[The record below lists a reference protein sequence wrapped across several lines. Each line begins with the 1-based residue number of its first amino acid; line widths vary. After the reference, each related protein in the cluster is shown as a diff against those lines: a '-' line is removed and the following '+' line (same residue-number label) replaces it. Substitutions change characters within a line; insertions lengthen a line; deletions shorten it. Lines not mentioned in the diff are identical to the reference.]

1 MKAVI
6 IFGSLIVASGL
17 IVAIVS
23 IKPTVSAGVADANV
37 NNVSIVDGIQIVTI
51 NARGGYQP
59 RNSIAKSGIPTV
71 VRFVTNNTYDC
82 SSFVRFPSLNIL
94 KTLPPTGTTEV
105 NIGSQQAISL
115 KGSCGMGMYPF
126 QIDFKS

>member
-1 MKAVI
+1 MKALI

-17 IVAIVS
+17 MVVAVNSSTSNNIN
-23 IKPTVSAGVADANV
+23 SASADGS
-37 NNVSIVDGIQIVTI
+37 NVSVVDGVQIVTI

-59 RNSIAKSGIPTV
+59 RNSVAKSGIPTI
-71 VRFVTNNTYDC
+71 VRFITNNTYDC
-82 SSFVRFPSLNIL
+82 SSFVRFPSLNLL

>member
-1 MKAVI
+1 MKALI

-17 IVAIVS
+17 MVVAVNS
-23 IKPTVSAGVADANV
+23 SSSSNANSTSLDGS
-37 NNVSIVDGIQIVTI
+37 NVSIVDGVQIITI

-59 RNSIAKSGIPTV
+59 RNSVAKSGIPTV
-71 VRFVTNNTYDC
+71 VRFVTNTTYDC
-82 SSFVRFPSLNIL
+82 SSFVRFPSLNLL

>member
-1 MKAVI
+1 MKALI

-17 IVAIVS
+17 MVVAVNS
-23 IKPTVSAGVADANV
+23 SSSSNANSTSLDGS
-37 NNVSIVDGIQIVTI
+37 NVSIVDGVQIITI

-59 RNSIAKSGIPTV
+59 RNSVAKSGIPTV

-82 SSFVRFPSLNIL
+82 SSFVRFPSLNLL